1 MTAYF
6 STQIPDLQN
15 AYSAKTYWLTF
26 MVITILSILFLVVFG
41 VASDTVEGRT
51 IYRSLTRIVWIKAR
65 SKNISSKGR

>member
-26 MVITILSILFLVVFG
+26 MVITLLSILFLAVFG
-41 VASDTVEGRT
+41 VLSDTVEGRT
-51 IYRSLTRIVWIKAR
+51 IYRSLTSIALIKAK
-65 SKNISSKGR
+65 SKNFSSKER